1 MTQDLKFLSNRL
13 CLFDDK
19 IAGHLVVKG
28 NMKVA
33 QQLTLLCYTQ
43 TRLCFTIFWGLYNL
57 FIPDLCSH

>member
-1 MTQDLKFLSNRL
+1 MILDLKFMSNRL

-19 IAGHLVVKG
+19 TAGHQVVKG

-43 TRLCFTIFWGLYNL
+43 TRLMFHYLLVVIES
-57 FIPDLCSH
+57 IPYGYFN